1 LLSSGE
7 SGDLSQTT
15 HHCDITDNIGAI
27 ITKENPYPRVRI
39 RYIDTRYHFICENV
53 EGGFIKIIF
62 VRTNKNDADTFTKN
76 VNKETYEKNGLKF
89 LGKW

>member
-1 LLSSGE
+1 
-7 SGDLSQTT
+7 
-15 HHCDITDNIGAI
+15 
-27 ITKENPYPRVRI
+27 
-39 RYIDTRYHFICENV
+39 V
-53 EGGFIKIIF
+53 EGGFTKIIF